1 MGSVPRNLKSL
12 HQTELTK
19 IFNSLCGR
27 YSRWEVWQ
35 DFVTLSAISISNTVD
50 RRNAAER
57 EKTYMTISGKY
68 KPAELEKFSQM
79 LCEVVTGMDINSDQ
93 DFLGELYMALGL
105 GNDHAGQFFTPYS
118 VCRCMAEMTS
128 TDLSAR
134 VERDG
139 WISVNDPA
147 CGAGA
152 LLVAF
157 ANACLRQEI
166 NYQTSVL
173 FVAQDID
180 YIVGLMCYLQL
191 SLMGCAGYVVIAN
204 TLTNP
209 STALDRRGLS
219 PGRERT
225 SGTRRFISEMSGIT
239 AAFGR
244 RWSCCFHRP
253 KRKISKLRTSWKSKQ
268 RQRLPNRLRTNS
280 RHSSKLPCL
289 SGKQKPGSS
298 HYFDGWSAD
307 APITERRS
315 QDASNRKYCNR
326 PPFPTC

>member
-1 MGSVPRNLKSL
+1 MGSVPRNLKSI
-12 HQTELTK
+12 HQTEFTK

-35 DFVTLSAISISNTVD
+35 DFVTLSAISVSNTVD

-93 DFLGELYMALGL
+93 DFLGELYMALEL

-128 TDLSAR
+128 TDLAAR

-157 ANACLRQEI
+157 ANACLRQKI

-209 STALDRRGLS
+209 STALDRRGLI
-219 PGRERT
+219 PRPDQNIWYTPFYFRDIWHY
-225 SGTRRFISEMSGIT
+225 RRIWAQMDLLLQTDEKPAEQVTGKLKSS
-239 AAFGR
+239 AA
-244 RWSCCFHRP
+244 
-253 KRKISKLRTSWKSKQ
+253 
-268 RQRLPNRLRTNS
+268 LPP
-280 RHSSKLPCL
+280 LPL
-289 SGKQKPGSS
+289 QETKTGQLTL
-298 HYFDGWSAD
+298 F
-307 APITERRS
+307 
-315 QDASNRKYCNR
+315 
-326 PPFPTC
+326 

>member
-1 MGSVPRNLKSL
+1 MGSVPHNLKSI
-12 HQTELTK
+12 HQTEFTK
-19 IFNSLCGR
+19 LFNSLRGR

-68 KPAELEKFSQM
+68 KPAELGKFSQM
-79 LCEVVTGMDINSDQ
+79 LCEVVNGMDINSDQ
-93 DFLGELYMALGL
+93 DFLGELYMALEL

-157 ANACLRQEI
+157 ANACLRQKI

-209 STALDRRGLS
+209 STALDRRGLIPR
-219 PGRERT
+219 PGENVWYTPFYFRDVWYYRRLWAQMELLFPPVDT
-225 SGTRRFISEMSGIT
+225 KDQQVTR
-239 AAFGR
+239 
-244 RWSCCFHRP
+244 
-253 KRKISKLRTSWKSKQ
+253 KL
-268 RQRLPNRLRTNS
+268 
-280 RHSSKLPCL
+280 
-289 SGKQKPGSS
+289 GKQDAPTVSASPAPATGSS
-298 HYFDGWSAD
+298 QQVTKPA
-307 APITERRS
+307 APPALPLRETKAG
-315 QDASNRKYCNR
+315 QLTL
-326 PPFPTC
+326 F

>member
-1 MGSVPRNLKSL
+1 MGSVPRNLKSI
-12 HQTELTK
+12 HQTEFTK

-93 DFLGELYMALGL
+93 DFLGELYMALKL

-128 TDLSAR
+128 TGLSAR

-157 ANACLRQEI
+157 ANACLRQKI

-209 STALDRRGLS
+209 STALDRRGLIPRS
-219 PGRERT
+219 GENVWYTPFYFRDVWYYRRLWAQMELLFPPSETQDQQVTRKLEKQAVPTASEPSAHQQPAQQQVALPLRET
-225 SGTRRFISEMSGIT
+225 KAGQLTLF
-239 AAFGR
+239 
-244 RWSCCFHRP
+244 
-253 KRKISKLRTSWKSKQ
+253 
-268 RQRLPNRLRTNS
+268 
-280 RHSSKLPCL
+280 
-289 SGKQKPGSS
+289 
-298 HYFDGWSAD
+298 
-307 APITERRS
+307 
-315 QDASNRKYCNR
+315 
-326 PPFPTC
+326 